1 MGLALT
7 YTLEKQ
13 PNVKSGLHGS
23 IETTSYTAR
32 HRCLQALL
40 IEATTAS
47 PLGA

>member
-1 MGLALT
+1 MGPALSCT
-7 YTLEKQ
+7 VEKQ

-23 IETTSYTAR
+23 NEASSYTAR